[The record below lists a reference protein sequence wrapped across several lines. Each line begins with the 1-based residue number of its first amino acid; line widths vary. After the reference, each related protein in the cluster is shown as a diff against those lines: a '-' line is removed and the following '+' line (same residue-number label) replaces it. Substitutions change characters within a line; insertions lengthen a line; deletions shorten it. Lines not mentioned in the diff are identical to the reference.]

1 MPPPV
6 LRALC
11 HNRGVK
17 EKGAPPPADLPAGGI
32 SAERGAPSE
41 PVKPIRRAPP
51 AVTSSGI
58 PILASYGDPPVGEFP
73 YTRGLTAE
81 MYRSRLWT
89 MRQYA
94 GYGSAVESNRRYRY
108 LFGEGQTGLSVAFDL
123 PTQMGYDSDDPLARG
138 EVGKAGVAVSTIE
151 DMRLLTDGLPLDR
164 VSISMTIN
172 STASI
177 LLALLLAVAR
187 ERGIPWETLS
197 GTVQNDILK
206 EYAARGTYVFP
217 PRPSLKIATDIFEFC
232 GSAVPRWNTISVS
245 GYHIREAG
253 ATAVQEVAFT
263 LANGIAYVEA
273 AIARGLAIDSFAPRI
288 SFFFNSHSNF
298 FEEIAKFRAARSLW
312 AEIMRDRF
320 GAKDPRSW
328 RMRFHAQTAGSTL
341 TAQQPDVNVVRVAF
355 QALAA
360 VLGGTQSLH
369 TNGADEALALPTET
383 AARLALRPPQV
394 IAYETGVADVGDPLG
409 GSALVESWTGA
420 IRSRA
425 REMIARI
432 DSIGGAVAAI
442 ENGWVQREIEEAAYT
457 AQREVEEG
465 ARIVVGVNAF
475 REEEGELPP
484 ISSVDPRV
492 EEDQVE
498 RLRAF
503 RAGRN
508 REKADQGLS
517 ALEQAARED
526 RNLLPALVTA
536 VSSDLTVGEIVSR
549 LKAVYGEHAPGR

>member
-1 MPPPV
+1 M
-6 LRALC
+6 C
-11 HNRGVK
+11 HNRLVK
-17 EKGAPPPADLPAGGI
+17 EKGARPPADLPARGTSG
-32 SAERGAPSE
+32 SSETLPERAIALEPVAPSSSAH
-41 PVKPIRRAPP
+41 PFT
-51 AVTSSGI
+51 TSSGI
-58 PILASYGDPPVGEFP
+58 PILPSYGEPPVGDFP
-73 YTRGLTAE
+73 YTRGLTPE

-94 GYGSAVESNRRYRY
+94 GFGSARESNRRYRY
-108 LFGEGQTGLSVAFDL
+108 LLGEGQTGLSVAFDL

-138 EVGKAGVAVSTIE
+138 EVGKAGVAISTIE

-172 STASI
+172 STAAI
-177 LLALLLAVAR
+177 LLPLLLAVAR
-187 ERGIPWETLS
+187 ERGVPWERLS

-232 GSAVPRWNTISVS
+232 GREVPRWNTISVS

-273 AIARGLAIDSFAPRI
+273 AIARGLAVDSFAPRI
-288 SFFFNSHSNF
+288 SFFFNAHSNF

-328 RMRFHAQTAGSTL
+328 RMRFHTQTAGSTL
-341 TAQQPDVNVVRVAF
+341 TAQQPDVNVVRVAL

-369 TNGADEALALPTET
+369 TNASDEALALPTER
-383 AARLALRPPQV
+383 AARLALRTQQV
-394 IAYETGVADVGDPLG
+394 IAHETGVADVADPLG
-409 GSALVESWTGA
+409 GSALVENWTEE

-425 REMIARI
+425 RAMIARI
-432 DSIGGAVAAI
+432 DSLGGAVAAI
-442 ENGWVQREIEEAAYT
+442 ESGFMQREIEEAAYT

-465 ARIVVGVNAF
+465 RRIVVGVNAF
-475 REEEGELPP
+475 REEGGELPP
-484 ISSVDPRV
+484 ITTVDPEIER
-492 EEDQVE
+492 DQVE
-498 RLRAF
+498 RLQAF
-503 RAGRN
+503 RRRRDSTRTSEALRVVE
-508 REKADQGLS
+508 RE
-517 ALEQAARED
+517 ARED
-526 RNLLPALVTA
+526 RNLIPSLVAA
-536 VSSDLTVGEIVSR
+536 VEADATVGEVVST
-549 LKAVYGEHAPGR
+549 LKSVYGEHAPAG